1 MKIKPLRQDLIDYL
15 VAHKLVSKY
24 QKASALFQSNIRHPS
39 LNVELM
45 EPKWHGTYSFRI
57 DRKYR
62 ALFFFARKDLIEVFS
77 VTNHYKK

>member
-1 MKIKPLRQDLIDYL
+1 MKIKPLRQDLIEYL
-15 VAHKLVSKY
+15 AAHKLVSKY
-24 QKASALFQSNIRHPS
+24 QKVSALFQSNIRHPS

-45 EPKWHGTYSFRI
+45 EPKWHGIYSLRI

-62 ALFFFARKDLIEVFS
+62 ALFFFTKKDLIEVFS